1 MEKDKDFSKI
11 YHIVVDSGILSKL
24 NGKEAKIYI
33 VLCRYADYV
42 TGISKPT
49 VMTIS
54 RLSGVSKN
62 DVKKAVDKLE
72 AMGLILTERTGE
84 RFQFRRIYGVIRRDW
99 IEPTFALSVIP
110 ARDKGRIKI
119 SRDNKG
125 RFLGVP
131 ETSDSPIPA
140 IMDAETTANKEKSY
154 PENAE
159 QRIIPENTEK
169 IESVLENGSRD
180 TSLEEKTEGKTH
192 PESGKGPV
200 SKIVEYARK
209 NGFREAMKLQMINKR
224 NTVEDEFEKEE
235 ARKNEE
241 AREFFKTKKDGRSI
255 CSTTG

>member
-62 DVKKAVDKLE
+62 DVKKSIDKLE

-84 RFQFRRIYGVIRRDW
+84 RFQFRRIYGVIRKDW
-99 IEPTFALSVIP
+99 IEPAFALSVIP
-110 ARDKGRIKI
+110 ANKKGHIKV
-119 SRDNKG
+119 SRDDKG

-131 ETSDSPIPA
+131 ESSDSPIPA
-140 IMDAETTANKEKSY
+140 AVDAETTAIKEKSC
-154 PENAE
+154 
-159 QRIIPENTEK
+159 PENTEQRTIPENEEK
-169 IESVLENGSRD
+169 IESILENGSRD
-180 TSLEEKTEGKTH
+180 TSLEEKASGKSH
-192 PESGKGPV
+192 PESGTGPV
-200 SKIVEYARK
+200 SKMVEFAK
-209 NGFREAMKLQMINKR
+209 QNGFREAMKLQTIKKR
-224 NTVEDEFEKEE
+224 NTE
-235 ARKNEE
+235 NEE
-241 AREFFKTKKDGRSI
+241 WERQEAERAERARIFYGFKKDEV
-255 CSTTG
+255 

>member
-1 MEKDKDFSKI
+1 MEKDKDFFKI
-11 YHIVVDSGILSKL
+11 YHIVVDGGILSRL

-42 TGISKPT
+42 TSISKPT
-49 VMTIS
+49 VTTIS

-62 DVKKAVDKLE
+62 DIKRSIDKLE

-110 ARDKGRIKI
+110 ARDKGRIKV

-140 IMDAETTANKEKSY
+140 TVDAEATTNKEKSY

-159 QRIIPENTEK
+159 HCIIPENEEK
-169 IESVLENGSRD
+169 IESLLENGSRD
-180 TSLEEKTEGKTH
+180 TSLDEKSEGKTR

-209 NGFREAMKLQMINKR
+209 NGFREAMKLQTIKKR
-224 NTVEDEFEKEE
+224 NTKEE
-235 ARKNEE
+235 DF
-241 AREFFKTKKDGRSI
+241 AREEEERTERARIFYGFKKDDD
-255 CSTTG
+255 